1 MKKDNFI
8 WWVLGGVGAVA
19 IWYYYKNNNNKKSV
33 TTQDLVVDVLQEEQD
48 KYSTPFQA
56 EYKIVMPSDMVS
68 AKVKAKAEALRAG
81 RFAIQPKKVQAPLY
95 I

>member
-19 IWYYYKNNNNKKSV
+19 LWYYYQNNKKKSV
-33 TTQDLVVDVLQEEQD
+33 TTQDLVVDVIKEEQD

-68 AKVKAKAEALRAG
+68 AKVRAKAEALRAG
-81 RFAIQPKKVQAPLY
+81 RFAIQPEKVQAPLF

>member
-19 IWYYYKNNNNKKSV
+19 LWYYYQNNKKKSV
-33 TTQDLVVDVLQEEQD
+33 NTQDLVVDVLNEEQD
-48 KYSTPFQA
+48 KYSTPFLVD
-56 EYKIVMPSDMVS
+56 YNIIMPSDLVS
-68 AKVKAKAEALRAG
+68 KRVREKAEQLRAG
-81 RFAIQPKKVQAPLY
+81 RFAIQPDKVQAPLF

>member
-19 IWYYYKNNNNKKSV
+19 LWYYYKNNSKK
-33 TTQDLVVDVLQEEQD
+33 TITQGDVVSAVIQEEND

-56 EYKIVMPSDMVS
+56 EYKIVMPSDLVS
-68 AKVKAKAEALRAG
+68 KRVKEKAAELTAG
-81 RFAIQPKKVQAPLY
+81 RYEIQPQRVEAPLY